1 MNWLRVKDNSAVE
14 KSDFSVIPN
23 LSKHLADKTLKQLE
37 REGVFMLSNSIQ
49 NADDITEDQ
58 MVLQGFNSCYRTSN
72 IMGFFGLGDER
83 LAITSRFCNSNNDFL
98 FQYLLKRVLD
108 PSILDSPSNANQD
121 EQLFDFLLF
130 LLPGLLKAALRK
142 GPFKRYVHAR
152 LNDDRLK
159 GTIDISRHIREN
171 TPFVGTVAYDQ
182 RELSFDN
189 DLMELIRHTLEFA
202 KSKKYGGQLLAKAR
216 DEVKLVTAATPGYRS
231 SERQKVVERNAKSPV
246 RHAYYQEYLALQKLC
261 LLILRH
267 RKHQI
272 GADAHQIYGV
282 LVDGAW
288 LWEEYLNTLIGEG
301 FHHPMNKSRQGAQY
315 LFSGGSGMIYPDF
328 ISRDAH
334 HRVIAD
340 AKYKPAS
347 NIRSS
352 DYLQLLAY
360 MLRFDAK
367 AGFYLYPEEDSAAEK
382 TLTVNRGTTYES
394 NVRPRE
400 DLHITK
406 LGLKIPQDVPSYGVF
421 EAKMIE
427 SEQRFLD
434 TFRQLTENRQI

>member
-1 MNWLRVKDNSAVE
+1 
-14 KSDFSVIPN
+14 
-23 LSKHLADKTLKQLE
+23 
-37 REGVFMLSNSIQ
+37 
-49 NADDITEDQ
+49 
-58 MVLQGFNSCYRTSN
+58 
-72 IMGFFGLGDER
+72 
-83 LAITSRFCNSNNDFL
+83 
-98 FQYLLKRVLD
+98 
-108 PSILDSPSNANQD
+108 
-121 EQLFDFLLF
+121 
-130 LLPGLLKAALRK
+130 
-142 GPFKRYVHAR
+142 
-152 LNDDRLK
+152 
-159 GTIDISRHIREN
+159 
-171 TPFVGTVAYDQ
+171 
-182 RELSFDN
+182 
-189 DLMELIRHTLEFA
+189 MELIRHTLEFA

-216 DEVKLVTAATPGYRS
+216 DEVKLVTVATPGYRS

-288 LWEEYLNTLIGEG
+288 LWEEYLNTLIGER
-301 FHHPMNKSRQGAQY
+301 FYHPMNKSRQGVQY
-315 LFSGGSGMIYPDF
+315 LFSGGSGRIYPDF

-334 HRVIAD
+334 RRVIAD

-367 AGFYLYPEEDSAAEK
+367 VGFYLYPEEDSADEK

-400 DLHITK
+400 DLHVTK
-406 LGLKIPQDVPSYGVF
+406 LGLKIPQDVPSYGAF

-434 TFRQLTENRQI
+434 AFRQLAENRPI